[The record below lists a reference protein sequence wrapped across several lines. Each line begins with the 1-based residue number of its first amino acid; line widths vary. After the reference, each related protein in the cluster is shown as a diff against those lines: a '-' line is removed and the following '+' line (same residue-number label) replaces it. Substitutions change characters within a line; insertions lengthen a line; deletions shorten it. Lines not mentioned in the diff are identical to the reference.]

1 MCKDGVC
8 TPALHSFLIYQVV
21 QKLLILFD
29 FVLPIQQDT
38 NKGFILQQEVPAL
51 ELATFSSYI
60 KTLLVLFAV
69 WYLGYSLSR
78 NTAYQPGD
86 ALQ

>member
-1 MCKDGVC
+1 MC
-8 TPALHSFLIYQVV
+8 TPALHSFLIYQAVE
-21 QKLLILFD
+21 KLLILFD
-29 FVLPIQQDT
+29 FVSVLPIQQDT
-38 NKGFILQQEVPAL
+38 KKGFILQQEVPAL
-51 ELATFSSYI
+51 ELATFSSYV
-60 KTLLVLFAV
+60 KMFLVLFAV

>member
-1 MCKDGVC
+1 M
-8 TPALHSFLIYQVV
+8 I
-21 QKLLILFD
+21 LLDLMTA
-29 FVLPIQQDT
+29 VPIQQDT

-51 ELATFSSYI
+51 EQAILSSYV
-60 KTLLVLFAV
+60 KMLLVLFAV